1 VVLLGSTATLASVWM
16 PNKGVADPLMNA
28 AESAGRYLLRSV
40 GVDEVHAMDRSCT
53 HRLAWFRR

>member
-1 VVLLGSTATLASVWM
+1 M